1 VSPKP
6 ADVEIKKKD
15 EKSVKAAPSAP
26 MKKKPAEVET
36 PDQQDTT
43 SEEVQK
49 KENKFAKKPMASAVA
64 KPPVA
69 PP

>member
-1 VSPKP
+1 
-6 ADVEIKKKD
+6 
-15 EKSVKAAPSAP
+15 
-26 MKKKPAEVET
+26 MKKKTVEVET

-49 KENKFAKKPMASAVA
+49 KENKFAKKPMPSAVA